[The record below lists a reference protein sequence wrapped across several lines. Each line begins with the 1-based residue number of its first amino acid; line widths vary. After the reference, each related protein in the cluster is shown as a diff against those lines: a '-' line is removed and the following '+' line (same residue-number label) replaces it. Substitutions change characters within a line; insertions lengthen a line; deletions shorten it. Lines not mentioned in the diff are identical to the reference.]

1 MSGEGEGK
9 GTGGKSTSRWETRC
23 PRRGPSALPGEEV
36 PPPRG
41 ALPAPEQ
48 PGKARPGGRERRRG
62 PGLARGPPPG
72 APPRALGRIGAAG
85 GGFAQP
91 ERDGSPAPRAR
102 APGTATP
109 SGRSGTHRLSAHG
122 SPRLTGGSCPGRRRA
137 VALRA
142 ATCGPS
148 KPGRRARCA
157 GARVGPL
164 GLDWTLSESPTPA
177 SHPRKEPVR
186 LCSWARL
193 VCSTRAPKRKGLL
206 RVNVQELP
214 RRVLLPG
221 GHWSPKYPQAASGAL
236 LWVGGWLWLVRC
248 APWSRSWGCWC
259 RGAS

>member
-9 GTGGKSTSRWETRC
+9 GTGDKSTSRWETRC

-137 VALRA
+137 AALR
-142 ATCGPS
+142 TTT
-148 KPGRRARCA
+148 PGKLH
-157 GARVGPL
+157 V
-164 GLDWTLSESPTPA
+164 
-177 SHPRKEPVR
+177 
-186 LCSWARL
+186 
-193 VCSTRAPKRKGLL
+193 TRPGISAPKALTREGLGFSL
-206 RVNVQELP
+206 ASARPEASLEAIPLP
-214 RRVLLPG
+214 VLSAFKFQGIGWVAPRFSILARASLP
-221 GHWSPKYPQAASGAL
+221 SSL
-236 LWVGGWLWLVRC
+236 E
-248 APWSRSWGCWC
+248 
-259 RGAS
+259 

>member
-1 MSGEGEGK
+1 MTPGPQGPCR
-9 GTGGKSTSRWETRC
+9 KSC
-23 PRRGPSALPGEEV
+23 VRRGRGERHGGQV
-36 PPPRG
+36 HKPVGNPMPAARPQRAPRGGGPAARG

-137 VALRA
+137 AALR
-142 ATCGPS
+142 TTT
-148 KPGRRARCA
+148 PGKLH
-157 GARVGPL
+157 V
-164 GLDWTLSESPTPA
+164 
-177 SHPRKEPVR
+177 
-186 LCSWARL
+186 
-193 VCSTRAPKRKGLL
+193 TRPGISAPKALTREGLGFSL
-206 RVNVQELP
+206 ASARPEASLEAIPLP
-214 RRVLLPG
+214 VLSAFKFQGIGWVAPRFSILARASLP
-221 GHWSPKYPQAASGAL
+221 SSL
-236 LWVGGWLWLVRC
+236 E
-248 APWSRSWGCWC
+248 
-259 RGAS
+259 